1 VSAAILILPP
11 LLFSQTLPQTEYD
24 DCDAHFIAYV
34 GSDAYQFSPL
44 LPGELGLVRLFSV
57 LSYERAAARRDL
69 GRVFWKLEIRG
80 PDSSQ
85 EVVRTASGWT
95 RFEERGR
102 VLAEFFWD
110 GRDETGQP
118 VEPGR
123 YGYTFSGRYL
133 ADLLRPAKRIR
144 GYDDLVGFAG
154 ADEAYASTD
163 EIIVDYGLDAA
174 TARGIRASLAL
185 SSCQAQQNAP
195 IEPGFPYNFY
205 YGSTHSHSN
214 FSDGGQP
221 TASCSTGAAYGSGN
235 FDPAAVYDYARNT
248 AGLDYWV
255 VNEHNH
261 LLNDAVSRNDPPVTE
276 AKVLQKYADGLTSAA
291 AATASGSFVAL
302 YGLEWGVTTNTDQ
315 GHVTLLETPRLFGW
329 ETCSSCNGPDPEC
342 SPGTNCY
349 FEVFTPKRF
358 GYLTL
363 YQRSVENPSP
373 VGPLGILC
381 HPRSGEFDNYA
392 FDANAD
398 AALQGIAVRSGL
410 AFSAAED
417 CSDANVASTDY
428 SGRWRAALN
437 LGFHLGPVADHD
449 AHCNNYGV
457 GLPTRT
463 VYLLPN
469 AASPALTKTAF
480 LDAHK
485 ARHFFAS
492 EDSNAQLVFA
502 TSDNSRVMGDIFDAA
517 GSVTLRASV
526 SDPNDEAVSALE
538 LWRGQVGGGIPTAPY
553 ASVSGQPSLTVT
565 ESLCSGTYYYYVH
578 AVQSD
583 GHDLWSSP
591 MWITFSGTGCG
602 LDLSGW
608 RVNQQNA
615 AYNFMLPSG
624 TAIPANGYVVIGRN
638 ATKSAFEAFWL
649 GGAEL
654 PSNVVYINAAGAFP
668 VINGDEYYTLYDASE
683 TEADGPTIAM
693 PSSAGRTVQRLD
705 PCLPAGESG
714 SWTISAYGA
723 ATPGSGAAAGCGRGI
738 VINEFADPTGTGNFV
753 YEFIELHFDN
763 CLNSSSRYTR
773 SEWILS

>member
-1 VSAAILILPP
+1 MRAV
-11 LLFSQTLPQTEYD
+11 LFSAGLWLFPSFLFPQAEHD

-34 GSDAYQFSPL
+34 GSNAYQFSPG
-44 LPGELGLVRLFSV
+44 LPGELGSVRLFGV
-57 LSYERAAARRDL
+57 LSYERAAARGDF
-69 GRVFWKLEIRG
+69 GRAFWKLEIRG
-80 PDSSQ
+80 PEGS
-85 EVVRTASGWT
+85 ERLVRATSGIT
-95 RFEERGR
+95 RLEGR
-102 VLAEFFWD
+102 AEALAEFFWD

-123 YGYTFSGRYL
+123 YRYKFSGRYL
-133 ADLLRPAKRIR
+133 ANRLRPAKRVR
-144 GYDDLVGFAG
+144 DYDDLADVAG
-154 ADEAYASTD
+154 AEEAYAST
-163 EIIVDYGLDAA
+163 EEVIVDYGLDAA
-174 TARGIRASLAL
+174 TARRLRASLTL
-185 SSCQAQQNAP
+185 SSCQTQQNAP
-195 IEPGFPYNFY
+195 IEPGFLYNFY

-214 FSDGGQP
+214 SSDGGQP
-221 TASCSTGAAYGSGN
+221 TGSCSSGAAYGSGTH
-235 FDPAAVYDYARNT
+235 DPGAVYDYARNM

-255 VNEHNH
+255 INEHNH
-261 LLNDAVSRNDPPVTE
+261 LLNDAVARNDPPVAE
-276 AKVLQKYADGLTSAA
+276 AKVLQKYADGLAA
-291 AATASGSFVAL
+291 ANAATASGSFVAI
-302 YGLEWGVTTNTDQ
+302 YGMEWGVTTNADQ
-315 GHVTLLETPRLFGW
+315 GHVTLLETPKLFGW
-329 ETCSSCNGPDPEC
+329 ESCSGCNGPDPEC
-342 SPGTNCY
+342 LPGSNCY
-349 FEVFTPKRF
+349 FEVFTPRRY

-381 HPRSGEFDNYA
+381 HPRSGEFDNSA

-469 AASPALTKTAF
+469 AASPALTKTA
-480 LDAHK
+480 LMEAHK

-502 TSDNSRVMGDIFDAA
+502 TSDNSRVMGDIFTAD

-526 SDPNDEAVSALE
+526 SDPNDEAVSVLE
-538 LWRGQVGGGIPTAPY
+538 LWRGQIGGGVPTAPY
-553 ASVSGQPSLTVT
+553 ASVSGQSSLTVT
-565 ESLCSGTYYYYVH
+565 ESLCSGSYYYYVH

-591 MWITFSGTGCG
+591 MWITFSGSGCG

-608 RVNQQNA
+608 RLNQQNA
-615 AYNFMLPSG
+615 TYNFVLPAG
-624 TAIPANGYVVIGRN
+624 TTIPANGYLVIGRN
-638 ATKSAFEAFWL
+638 ASQSAFEAFWL
-649 GGAEL
+649 AGAPL
-654 PSNVVYINAAGAFP
+654 PGNAVYINAAGAFP
-668 VINGDEYYTLYDASE
+668 VINGDEYYTLYDAAG
-683 TEADGPTIAM
+683 TEVDGPTIAM
-693 PSSAGRTVQRLD
+693 PSSAGRTLQRVD
-705 PCLPAGESG
+705 PCQPAGESG
-714 SWTISAYGA
+714 SWTISVYGA
-723 ATPGSGAAAGCGRGI
+723 ATPGSGAGSGCGRGI

-753 YEFIELHFDN
+753 YEFIELHHDN
-763 CLNSSSRYTR
+763 
-773 SEWILS
+773 